1 MPNITTVNDLQ
12 GKTEIGSVVYGTTT
26 SSQGSVSNE
35 QDFLHNATSSQTF
48 KLNTLMVAN
57 AGSSAVVVSVS
68 FNDGNAATIF
78 VDSLTIP
85 GGSTLEVLASPIY
98 VNNGEYI
105 TVGLETASS
114 TIRVLASYEL
124 LQTTS

>member
-12 GKTEIGSVVYGTTT
+12 GKTEVGSVVYGTTT
-26 SSQGSVSNE
+26 SSQGSVANE
-35 QDFLHNATSSQTF
+35 QDFLHNATTSQTF

-68 FNDGNAATIF
+68 FYDGTAATIF

-85 GGSTLEVLASPIY
+85 GGATLEVLASPIY

>member
-57 AGSSAVVVSVS
+57 AGSSAVVASVS
-68 FNDGNAATIF
+68 FYDGNAATIF

-114 TIRVLASYEL
+114 TIRALASYEL

>member
-1 MPNITTVNDLQ
+1 MPNITLVTNLQ
-12 GKTEIGSVVYGTTT
+12 GKTEVGSVVYGTTT
-26 SSQGSVSNE
+26 SSQGSVANE
-35 QDFLHNATSSQTF
+35 QDFLHNATSLQTF

-57 AGSSAVVVSVS
+57 AGSSAVVVNVS
-68 FNDGNAATIF
+68 FYDGTAATIF

-85 GGSTLEVLASPIY
+85 GGSTLEVIASPIY
-98 VNNGEYI
+98 VNNGERI
-105 TVGLETASS
+105 TVGLETSSS

>member
-12 GKTEIGSVVYGTTT
+12 GKTEIGSIVYGTTT

-35 QDFLHNATSSQTF
+35 QDFLHTATSSQTF

-57 AGSSAVVVSVS
+57 AGNSAVVVSVS
-68 FNDGNAATIF
+68 FYDGTAATIF

-98 VNNGEYI
+98 VNNTEYI